1 MGPRTL
7 IFAKLQVFASAC
19 RHGALSIDVVMD
31 VVKTG
36 LKLKHIDTWKKLT

>member
-7 IFAKLQVFASAC
+7 IFAKPNVFASAC
-19 RHGALSIDVVMD
+19 RHGVLSIDVVMD

-36 LKLKHIDTWKKLT
+36 LKLKHIGTWKKLT